1 MTRIPDSSPS
11 PYVLSGAVRNNN
23 SSPATPVKEDF
34 PGLLNSQSESLRP
47 PVNPAN
53 TPPQPKLG
61 VQAPRVMDSRETLEN
76 LLANRAGRSA
86 NSASLTNGGSN
97 DDPPVAGTLGSAEHN
112 PVLDTDDIE
121 ALIARRAGFCW
132 NALADDY
139 SLQCAPNS
147 HAVTEEPPAS
157 FIVWIPV
164 ESVRTPMQ
172 WKPRRPRKPPSSDN
186 RHRDEAGENV
196 DNTE

>member
-1 MTRIPDSSPS
+1 MTRIPDSTPS

-23 SSPATPVKEDF
+23 GSPATPAKEDF

-47 PVNPAN
+47 PVSPAN
-53 TPPQPKLG
+53 TPTQPKLG
-61 VQAPRVMDSRETLEN
+61 VQASRVMDSRETLEH
-76 LLANRAGRSA
+76 LLSSRAGRSA
-86 NSASLTNGGSN
+86 HSASLTNGGSN
-97 DDPPVAGTLGSAEHN
+97 NAPVAGTMGSAEQN
-112 PVLDTDDIE
+112 PVLDTGDIE

-139 SLQCAPNS
+139 SLQCAPNGP
-147 HAVTEEPPAS
+147 AVTEEPPAS

-172 WKPRRPRKPPSSDN
+172 WKPRRSRKPPSPDN